1 MFEFWFQLLAISCL
15 HGAAHGVPLKNNTYD
30 LHPFHVDIASG
41 VPRMLDQ
48 IRNTELP
55 EQFPYS
61 GVGASLGIG
70 LDDLKTLRTE
80 WMTDFN
86 WEREQDSMNEL
97 KHFTA
102 AIEGLTIHFVH
113 EKANASNAIPLLLIH
128 GWPGSFLE
136 FAPIIDQLTEEAQTS
151 TGKPVSFNIVIP
163 SLPGFAFS
171 SPPPVNWTIQD
182 TARVFN
188 TLMTDILGYDTY
200 AIHGTDWGST
210 IAYILYDQYNKT
222 IGAAH
227 FAFLP
232 FYPESPDRLAAE
244 DITLSELEK
253 VEEQNAMNWAGTG
266 DGYFVE
272 QTTKPNTIGL
282 ALQDNPVGQ
291 LAWIGEKLMNWSD
304 PNAGTSP
311 SLLNHNEILRSISLY
326 YLTGTFASSVLIYS
340 QNPNT
345 WRTEYSKAH
354 TDAPMLFS
362 AFKYNVAFWPTRLVA
377 KVGNLVL
384 YRNHDF
390 GGHFPG
396 LDNPPALLDDLREIG
411 TFWRE

>member
-1 MFEFWFQLLAISCL
+1 MFKLGFQLLAFTGFHRIV
-15 HGAAHGVPLKNNTYD
+15 HGLPLVNSTFE
-30 LHPFHVDIASG
+30 LHPFHIDLSSG
-41 VPRMLDQ
+41 IPRMLDQ
-48 IRNTELP
+48 IRGTHLP
-55 EQFPYS
+55 EQFPYF
-61 GVGASLGIG
+61 GVGTSLGIG
-70 LDDLKTLRTE
+70 LDDLNTLRTE
-80 WMTDFN
+80 WITNFD
-86 WEREQDSMNEL
+86 WEKEQDSMNEL

-102 AIEGLTIHFVH
+102 IIEGLTIHFVH
-113 EKANASNAIPLLLIH
+113 EKSTESNAIPLLLIH

-136 FAPIIDQLTEEAQTS
+136 FAPIIDQLAEDAETS
-151 TGKPVSFNIVIP
+151 TGSPVSFDVIVP

-188 TLMTDILGYDTY
+188 TLMTVVLGYNTY
-200 AIHGTDWGST
+200 AIYGTDWGSA
-210 IAYILYDQYNKT
+210 IAYTLYDQYNTK

-232 FYPESPDRLAAE
+232 FYPEHPDQLTAE
-244 DITLSELEK
+244 NITLSELEK
-253 VEEQNAMNWAGTG
+253 VEEENAMNWASTG

-272 QTTKPNTIGL
+272 QTTKPNTLGL

-291 LAWIGEKLMNWSD
+291 LAWIGEKFMNWSD
-304 PNAGTSP
+304 PTAGTSP
-311 SLLNHNEILRSISLY
+311 SLLNHNEILRSVSLY

-345 WRTEYSKAH
+345 WRTKYSKAH

-362 AFKYNVAFWPTRLVA
+362 AFKYNVAFWPSRLVA

-396 LDNPPALLDDLREIG
+396 LDSPSALLDDLREIG
-411 TFWRE
+411 TFWKA